1 MNSQS
6 SAVSSFSTNENKALL
21 WSVLHGGGKFTG
33 ISESQVHIIK
43 EIFEQTIHD
52 MSEHCRRLNQP
63 VNLNAINKEAVVIIC
78 KKIETVKQSQ
88 QQQQQQQ
95 QQQSFHNPQ
104 QIYQKKQ
111 QHIPQLET
119 VYRAEDIQKERQSAF
134 QNEFKKKEQE
144 MSSILKL
151 KKPEEINFMDDI
163 YDKPIGNDMERLLAE
178 ALASRE
184 RELEQI
190 KNIAFTT
197 PPQPQLLQQ
206 PDPKGAS
213 MALDVTSPSSNQNF
227 ITYKQVRD
235 NNHGTTRKDSEKRVS
250 FENELHIIETTET
263 TETTENNQNCNE
275 ICENGGDEPDINVI
289 FNKFKKIKKIDSEEF
304 ENYLPNGNNN
314 NNNNNNNNVNENN
327 NSHTI
332 IKMSQDIECIKTT
345 LAELM
350 EKINSL
356 YRREK

>member
-33 ISESQVHIIK
+33 ISDSQVHIIK

-95 QQQSFHNPQ
+95 SFHNPQ

-119 VYRAEDIQKERQSAF
+119 VYRAEDIHKERQSAF

-227 ITYKQVRD
+227 ITYKPVRD
-235 NNHGTTRKDSEKRVS
+235 NQGTTRKDIEKRVS

-263 TETTENNQNCNE
+263 TENNQNCNE
-275 ICENGGDEPDINVI
+275 ICENGSDEPDINVI
-289 FNKFKKIKKIDSEEF
+289 FKKFKKIKKIDSEEF
-304 ENYLPNGNNN
+304 ENYLPNG
-314 NNNNNNNNVNENN
+314 NNNNNNNVNENN

-356 YRREK
+356 YRQEK